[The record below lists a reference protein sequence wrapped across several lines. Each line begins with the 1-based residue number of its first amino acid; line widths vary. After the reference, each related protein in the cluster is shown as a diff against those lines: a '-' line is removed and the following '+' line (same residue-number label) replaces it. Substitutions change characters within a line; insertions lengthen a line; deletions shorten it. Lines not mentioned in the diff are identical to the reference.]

1 MEKILT
7 VTDLII
13 PAENL
18 VQIALTSDA
27 LVLTFNEAVR
37 LRDDNDEHSVNLP
50 STQLLLLGA

>member
-37 LRDDNDEHSVNLP
+37 LRDDDDEHSVNLP